1 MYPNMYS
8 MNNMYGM
15 NNIPNLNNTNS
26 YPYQNTYQQKE
37 NINWINVNGIQG
49 AKDVQIQANQTAWLM
64 DMNQPVFYV
73 KKADNMG
80 VCTLE
85 AYKFEKINP
94 EQPVTLKEQN
104 FVTKEEFEQFKA
116 QLLQP
121 KEVVNESV
129 NK

>member
-1 MYPNMYS
+1 MYPNMYGI
-8 MNNMYGM
+8 NNMQNMSYIG
-15 NNIPNLNNTNS
+15 N
-26 YPYQNTYQQKE
+26 YPYQNNYNSFQKE

-80 VCTLE
+80 VCTLK
-85 AYKFEKINP
+85 AYKFEELNL
-94 EQPVTLKEQN
+94 EQPVIKQQDN

-116 QLLQP
+116 QLLQT
-121 KEVVNESV
+121 KEIKIAQSLYKE
-129 NK
+129 